1 MSLSQ
6 SMHEVRHPRSHP
18 GSYYVDTDW
27 TAKKLAVAVPVPET
41 LDLEAY
47 RSTGMRPG
55 EQALPDEPEPAAAG
69 PPAPAP
75 DEGIVGQLVSMGFS
89 ENGARRAAVAVSNS
103 TAEAATEWVF
113 AHMGDS
119 DFNDPLPPAG
129 APLATEAA
137 PPAADPEAISMLG
150 AMGFGERQATAAL
163 RATGGSIERAAD
175 WLFSHSEDLEGAV
188 AAALGENGPP
198 PAAGGADAGG
208 DDGRGVYDLVGF
220 VSHMGSNTS
229 CGHYVCHI
237 KKEGRWVLHNDRKVA
252 ASEATPLDLG
262 YIYFFRRR
270 DA

>member
-1 MSLSQ
+1 LDGQ
-6 SMHEVRHPRSHP
+6 EADTPNHPPFSP

-47 RSTGMRPG
+47 RSTGMLPG
-55 EQALPDEPEPAAAG
+55 EVALPDEPEPAAA
-69 PPAPAP
+69 APAAPTP

-89 ENGARRAAVAVSNS
+89 ENGAKRAALAVSNS
-103 TAEAATEWVF
+103 NAEAATEWVF
-113 AHMGDS
+113 AHMGDT
-119 DFNDPLPPAG
+119 DFNDPLPPPGHAR
-129 APLATEAA
+129 AA
-137 PPAADPEAISMLG
+137 PTAADPEAVSMLG
-150 AMGFGERQATAAL
+150 AMGFDERQATAAL

-175 WLFSHSEDLEGAV
+175 WLFSHSNDIERAV
-188 AAALGENGPP
+188 AAELGMPAPPP
-198 PAAGGADAGG
+198 PAAGGGDPDG
-208 DDGRGVYDLVGF
+208 DDGRGLYDLVGF

-229 CGHYVCHI
+229 CGHYVCHV

>member
-1 MSLSQ
+1 
-6 SMHEVRHPRSHP
+6 
-18 GSYYVDTDW
+18 
-27 TAKKLAVAVPVPET
+27 VAVPVPET

-55 EQALPDEPEPAAAG
+55 EVPLPDEPEHTAATAAAAAPAA
-69 PPAPAP
+69 PEP
-75 DEGIVGQLVSMGFS
+75 DETIVAQLVSMGFS
-89 ENGARRAAVAVSNS
+89 ENGAKRAALAVSNAN
-103 TAEAATEWVF
+103 AEAATEWVF

-119 DFNDPLPPAG
+119 DFNDPLPAAS
-129 APLATEAA
+129 APGAA
-137 PPAADPEAISMLG
+137 PAAPATVDPEALSMLG
-150 AMGFGERQATAAL
+150 AMGFGERQATAAM

-175 WLFSHSEDLEGAV
+175 WLFSHSDDIERAV
-188 AAALGENGPP
+188 AAELGELGEETAPT
-198 PAAGGADAGG
+198 AAGNGAGAGGGESG